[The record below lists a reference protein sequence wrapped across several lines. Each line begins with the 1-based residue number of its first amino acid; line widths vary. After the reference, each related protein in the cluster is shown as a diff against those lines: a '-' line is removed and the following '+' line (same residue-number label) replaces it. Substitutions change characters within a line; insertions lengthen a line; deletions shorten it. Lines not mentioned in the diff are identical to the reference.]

1 MQLGQILV
9 NGLVVGAIYGLFA
22 LGIVLV
28 YKGSRV
34 LNFAQPEMGTF
45 ALYVTWTLYENEVPW
60 GLAALAAIAAVAV
73 LSLLFERLVVARMTD
88 SPRVAV
94 AVATVGMMLFLIAV
108 EAKIWGSSPKF
119 LPGPISG
126 RGPEIMGVFVSPTQ
140 QIALVVA
147 AAIGL
152 GLTAFLRRT
161 DFGLGV
167 LASAQDPEAVRL
179 MGIKLSQVS
188 AFTWTTAGVLG
199 AVAGLL
205 IEPTI
210 GAFQFGFTTSLFVPA
225 LAAALIGGLTSLTGA
240 FLGGLAVGI
249 IDQAVQFGLSG
260 TGIPGIETVVIF
272 ALIVA
277 LLLFRPQ
284 GLFSGTL
291 SGKLRE
297 AIA

>member
-9 NGLVVGAIYGLFA
+9 NGLVVGAIYGLLA

-45 ALYVTWTLYENEVPW
+45 ALYITWTLHGNDVSW
-60 GLAALAAIAAVAV
+60 WLSALVAIGAVAL
-73 LSLLFERLVVARMTD
+73 LSLLFERLVVARMTG

-94 AVATVGMMLFLIAV
+94 SVATVGMMLFLIAI

-119 LPGPISG
+119 LPGPIAG
-126 RGPEIMGVFVSPTQ
+126 QGPEILGVFVSPTQ

-167 LASAQDPEAVRL
+167 LAAAQDPQAVRL
-179 MGIKLSQVS
+179 MGIRLSRVS

-210 GAFQFGFTTSLFVPA
+210 GAFQFGFTTGLFVPA
-225 LAAALIGGLTSLTGA
+225 LAAALLGGLTSLTGA

-249 IDQAVQFGLSG
+249 VDQAVPFGLSG
-260 TGIPGIETVVIF
+260 VGMPGLETVVIF
-272 ALIVA
+272 ALILG

-284 GLFSGTL
+284 GLFAGS
-291 SGKLRE
+291 LRK
-297 AIA
+297 AVA